1 MLLVAEKVRS
11 AEAAAEATFKKA
23 HAAQGAEAMTT
34 EQLQDLGWERLL
46 AYSKAMD
53 ELYQTKGIEERAY
66 FNGLWKMDM

>member
-53 ELYQTKGIEERAY
+53 ELY
-66 FNGLWKMDM
+66 